1 MTAKDIALDLIIRY
15 GLQVL
20 GAMIILIVGVLL
32 ARWIGNIT
40 NRWLYRC
47 ALTCGPRPTAPPS
60 VQS

>member
-1 MTAKDIALDLIIRY
+1 MMAKDIALDLIIRY

-40 NRWLYRC
+40 N
-47 ALTCGPRPTAPPS
+47 
-60 VQS
+60 